1 MGGGRGT
8 DDVVLHV
15 MERVPRPTAVQLRVM
30 LLPIVPVVLT
40 GDDVKSGVV
49 AVCGWGGERQVKRD
63 GNVWL
68 YGTHS
73 PSTRPA
79 G

>member
-30 LLPIVPVVLT
+30 LLP
-40 GDDVKSGVV
+40 
-49 AVCGWGGERQVKRD
+49 
-63 GNVWL
+63 
-68 YGTHS
+68 
-73 PSTRPA
+73 
-79 G
+79 